1 MARDP
6 RHDVLFEPLRIGPKT
21 LRNRFYQVPHCTGF
35 GSDKPWSQARHRA
48 VKAEGGWA
56 AVNTEYCAISA
67 ESDETP
73 YVSAR
78 MWDERDVHVL
88 AATAEEAHRHG
99 ALAGI
104 ELSHTGAHGENSESR
119 LAAAAPSQI
128 ASDFAPGLV
137 PRAMTKRD
145 IRRVQADWV
154 RAAQQSRTAGFD
166 IVYVYGA
173 HTYLPGQFLSPD
185 YNRRSDAYGGTLE
198 NRARFWLETLEQVRS
213 AIGDDCA
220 IACRVAVDRL
230 GALGVDIEEGLEFV
244 HMADHLV
251 DLWDVTVGSIAE
263 WSKDSGPSRFFAE
276 GWQFDSTSRV
286 REATTKPIVG
296 VSRLT
301 DPDLMAE
308 IVRSGA
314 WDLIGAARPSI
325 ADPFLPRKIDEG
337 RVDEIRECIGCNICI
352 SKADSRRHIGCTQNA
367 TAGEEHRRGWHPERF
382 APLRPGFDALVVGG
396 GPAGMEC
403 GLTLARRGAARVR
416 LVDRAPS
423 MGGHLGWLSRL
434 PGLGEWGRV
443 TAYRMAA
450 LKRLPNV
457 ELINE
462 IELTAVEIERNS
474 ADAVVLATGSHWAT
488 DGLNGFTR
496 APLPGADAVAA
507 HVLTPEQI
515 MLAGRRPAAGRIV
528 VYDADGYLVAGA
540 LAELLAREGR
550 EVELVSGHETIVP
563 FCAETLEDVL
573 VRERLRE
580 CGVAM
585 RAGTVL
591 KRIEPGS
598 LTLED
603 AAGQSLE
610 LPAAGVVLVTQ
621 RVSDDALFHEL
632 DGRRTGVFRIG
643 DCVAP
648 RLLAEAV
655 FDGHRLAREIDCDD
669 PEVALPWL
677 RERVGDSV
685 ELPPAP
691 DAAPLAFLPP
701 RPEPERRA
709 CERIEDAAAAA
720 ERIDALLR
728 AAGADA
734 VVAVGRGAEDAIERC
749 RTLAERY
756 GARLGVSRPL
766 VEAGYATRTELVG
779 ASGDTVA
786 PRTYLALG
794 ISGALPHLVGMADSQ
809 TIVAV
814 NHNGSARIFE
824 HADLGV
830 ALDAGELVDALLDL
844 TARVGPA
851 R

>member
-1 MARDP
+1 
-6 RHDVLFEPLRIGPKT
+6 VLFEPLRIGPKT

-35 GSDKPWSQARHRA
+35 GSEKPWSQARHRA

-88 AATAEEAHRHG
+88 AATAEQAHRHG

-119 LAAAAPSQI
+119 LAPAAPSQI

-137 PRAMTKRD
+137 PRAMTTRD

-213 AIGDDCA
+213 AIGDECA

-244 HMADHLV
+244 RMADHLV

-296 VSRLT
+296 VGRLT

-382 APLRPGFDALVVGG
+382 APLRDGFDALVVGG

-403 GLTLARRGAARVR
+403 ALTLARRGARVR
-416 LVDRAPS
+416 IVEREPA
-423 MGGHLGWLSRL
+423 MGGHLNWLTRL
-434 PGLGEWGRV
+434 PGLAEWGRM

-457 ELINE
+457 ELINGV
-462 IELTAVEIERNS
+462 ELTAVEIERNR
-474 ADAVVLATGSHWAT
+474 AAAVVLATGSGWAA
-488 DGLNGFTR
+488 DGLNAFTR
-496 APLPGADAVAA
+496 APIPGADANAL
-507 HVLTPEQI
+507 HVLTPEQV
-515 MLAGRRPAAGRIV
+515 MLEGKRPRAGRIV
-528 VYDADGYLVAGA
+528 VYDAEGYFMASA
-540 LAELLAREGR
+540 LAELVAREGR
-550 EVELVSGHETIVP
+550 AVELVTGYDAIAP

-573 VRERLRE
+573 VRERLHA
-580 CGVAM
+580 CGVVM
-585 RAGTVL
+585 RTATVL
-591 KRIEPGS
+591 TGIEPGGVS
-598 LTLED
+598 CED
-603 AAGQSLE
+603 VHGESLE
-610 LPAAGVVLVTQ
+610 ISAAGVVLVTQ
-621 RVSDDALFHEL
+621 RVSHDALFHDLE
-632 DGRRTGVFRIG
+632 DRRDAVFRIG

-648 RLLAEAV
+648 RLLAEVV
-655 FDGHRLAREIDCDD
+655 FDGHRLAREIDAED
-669 PEVALPWL
+669 PEVALPYL
-677 RERVGDSV
+677 RERVGDSDV
-685 ELPPAP
+685 LPSETAP
-691 DAAPLAFLPP
+691 PPLAVLPP
-701 RPEPERRA
+701 RPPPVRRA
-709 CERIEDAAAAA
+709 CEFVDDRGAAVA
-720 ERIDALLR
+720 RIDALLR
-728 AAGADA
+728 AGGAES
-734 VVAVGRGAEDAIERC
+734 VVAVGRGASDAIDRC
-749 RTLAERY
+749 RELAERH
-756 GARLGVSRPL
+756 GARLAVSRPQ
-766 VEAGYATRTELVG
+766 VEAGRATRAELVG

-786 PRTYLALG
+786 PRAYVAFG
-794 ISGALPHLVGMADSQ
+794 ISGALPHLVGMSGSG
-809 TIVAV
+809 TVVAV
-814 NHNGSARIFE
+814 DRDRGARIFE
-824 HADLGV
+824 HADVGV
-830 ALDAGELVDALLDL
+830 TADAGELLEALLAL
-844 TARVGPA
+844 APER
-851 R
+851 

>member
-1 MARDP
+1 MLRQMGRDP

-35 GSDKPWSQARHRA
+35 GSEKPWSQARHRG

-56 AVNTEYCAISA
+56 AVNTEYCAITQ

-78 MWDERDVHVL
+78 MWDERDVRVL
-88 AATAEEAHRHG
+88 AATCDEAHAHG

-145 IRRVQADWV
+145 IRRVQDDWV
-154 RAAQQSRTAGFD
+154 RAARQSHTAGFD

-173 HTYLPGQFLSPD
+173 HTYLPGQFLSPH
-185 YNRRSDAYGGTLE
+185 YNRRRDEYGGSLA
-198 NRARFWLETLEQVRS
+198 NRARFWLETLDLVRS
-213 AIGDDCA
+213 AVGDDCA
-220 IACRVAVDRL
+220 IACRVAVDRM
-230 GALGVDIEEGLEFV
+230 GALGVDIEEGLDFV
-244 HMADHLV
+244 RMADHLV
-251 DLWDVTVGSIAE
+251 DLWDVTVGSIDE

-276 GWQFDSTSRV
+276 GWQLDSTARV

-337 RVDEIRECIGCNICI
+337 RLDEIRECIGCNVCI

-382 APLRPGFDALVVGG
+382 APLPAGFDALVVGG
-396 GPAGMEC
+396 GPAGLEC
-403 GLTLARRGAARVR
+403 ALTLARRGAARVR
-416 LVDRAPS
+416 LVDRSPS
-423 MGGHLGWLSRL
+423 MGGHLGWLTRL
-434 PGLGEWGRV
+434 PGIAEWGRL

-462 IELTAVEIERNS
+462 IELTAVEIERNA
-474 ADAVVLATGSHWAT
+474 ADAVVLATGSTWCT

-496 APLPGADAVAA
+496 APLPGADATAP
-507 HVLTPEQI
+507 HVLTPEQV
-515 MLAGRRPAAGRIV
+515 MLGRKRPPAGRIV
-528 VYDADGYLVAGA
+528 VYDGDGYLVAGA

-550 EVELVSGHETIVP
+550 EVELVTGFPTIAP
-563 FCAETLEDVL
+563 FCSETLEDVL
-573 VRERLRE
+573 VRERLHE
-580 CGVAM
+580 CGVVM
-585 RAGTVL
+585 RIGTEL
-591 KRIEPGS
+591 QGIEPGS
-598 LTLED
+598 LTFTDEN
-603 AAGQSLE
+603 AEPLE
-610 LPAAGVVLVTQ
+610 LRAAGVVLVTQ
-621 RVSDDALFHEL
+621 RISDDALFHEL
-632 DGRRTGVFRIG
+632 DGRRPAVFRIG

-648 RLLAEAV
+648 RLLAEAI
-655 FDGHRLAREIDCDD
+655 FDGHRLAREIDGDD

-677 RERVGDSV
+677 RERVGDRDK
-685 ELPPAP
+685 LPT
-691 DAAPLAFLPP
+691 AAEPPPLAVLPP
-701 RPEPERRA
+701 RPEPQRRT
-709 CERIEDAAAAA
+709 CEFVDDATVAV

-728 AAGADA
+728 AGGADA
-734 VVAVGRGAEDAIERC
+734 VVAVGRGAGDAIGRC

-756 GARLGVSRPL
+756 GARFAVSRPQ
-766 VEAGYATRTELVG
+766 VEAGRAARVELVG

-794 ISGALPHLVGMADSQ
+794 ISGALPHLVGMAESQ

-814 NHNGSARIFE
+814 NHNRTARIFE
-824 HADLGV
+824 HADLGIT
-830 ALDAGELVDALLDL
+830 ADAEEIIDALLAL
-844 TARVGPA
+844 A
-851 R
+851 